1 MSYQPYYKE
10 FANQLHGYLDA
21 NPRFILKS
29 EMWNAFQ
36 IVFDSK
42 CKYDFGC
49 LFGHYMTFEERKQ
62 MIEKYPLPDVPK
74 SMVLY
79 AMGESNYTKI
89 KLTGAVKYICE
100 TYLKD
105 YLI

>member
-1 MSYQPYYKE
+1 MSYQPYYPE
-10 FANQLHGYLDA
+10 FVRQLHGYLDTQP
-21 NPRFILKS
+21 NFILKS
-29 EMWNAFQ
+29 EYWNAFQ
-36 IVFDSK
+36 IVFESK

-49 LFGHYMTFEERKQ
+49 LFGQFMTFEERKR
-62 MIEKYPLPDVPK
+62 MIDNYPLPDIPK

-79 AMGESNYTKI
+79 AMGESKYATT
-89 KLTGAVKYICE
+89 KLTGSVKYICE